1 ITGMS
6 AWYSG
11 PERDHQCA
19 FASLVREGDTVIDI
33 GANWGLHTILLSQCV
48 GRSGRVIAVEPE
60 VRALSELV
68 WHLNANKCDNVKIY
82 RCAIGDH
89 SGTGSF
95 VASES
100 TYTGHLA
107 AGEVDSDGIPVH

>member
-1 ITGMS
+1 MKQTFVKSLVRKAFFPNGSIRKIRFGPLIGKTYRVSEITGMS

-68 WHLNANKCDNVKIY
+68 
-82 RCAIGDH
+82 
-89 SGTGSF
+89 
-95 VASES
+95 
-100 TYTGHLA
+100 
-107 AGEVDSDGIPVH
+107 